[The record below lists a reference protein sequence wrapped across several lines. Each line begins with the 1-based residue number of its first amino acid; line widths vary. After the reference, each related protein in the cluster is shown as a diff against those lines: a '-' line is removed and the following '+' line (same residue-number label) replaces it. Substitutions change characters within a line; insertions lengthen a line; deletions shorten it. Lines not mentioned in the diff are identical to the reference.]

1 MPNNNP
7 TKPLELSKSILPDVK
22 NMIKQYIYDDENNI
36 RRISDPKKKA
46 AEQTRHDA
54 ETSILN
60 RLSGKIVIAERCT
73 NSDQV
78 SINISLEEAQLFNT
92 VLSD

>member
-1 MPNNNP
+1 MPNSNP
-7 TKPLELSKSILPDVK
+7 TKPLELSKKILPDVK

-36 RRISDPKKKA
+36 RHISDPKKKA
-46 AEQTRHDA
+46 AEQTRHNT

-73 NSDQV
+73 NSDQI
-78 SINISLEEAQLFNT
+78 SINITLEEAQLFNT

>member
-1 MPNNNP
+1 MPNNNH

-22 NMIKQYIYDDENNI
+22 KMIKQYIYDDEHNI

-46 AEQTRHDA
+46 AEQARHDT

-73 NSDQV
+73 NSDQI
-78 SINISLEEAQLFNT
+78 SINISLEEAQLFNV